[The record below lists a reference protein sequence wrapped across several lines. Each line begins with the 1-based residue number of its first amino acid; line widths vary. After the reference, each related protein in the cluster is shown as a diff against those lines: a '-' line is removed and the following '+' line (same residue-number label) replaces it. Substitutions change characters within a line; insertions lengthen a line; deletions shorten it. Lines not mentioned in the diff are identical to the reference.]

1 MASTTTTARR
11 DSVLL
16 ALASIVP
23 VLPYVFVLA
32 KHAVPRFDLVG
43 DLAWMEY
50 DTRRVWT
57 ADTLT
62 GLSSR
67 FYWSHPG
74 PLFFWI
80 AAPFEAVCG
89 ASGLHL
95 AAAAVSS
102 AAAATTVGVSRAF
115 GGRVHAIAA
124 LLLVTAWFASY
135 GNVAMNP
142 WVRTVVVLPLLAY
155 IVLASV
161 FARGGVAVAVP
172 AVLFGAI
179 ASQTHVSTV
188 PTVGAVGVV
197 SLVSFF
203 VGARRRG
210 GTTSR
215 ERRHLLSA
223 ASLLALTCVP
233 PLIEQACATGH
244 GNLRRLAEFF
254 LHRTEPYKSLSVALR
269 DWVMAVSW
277 LPERVALASLP
288 HDDAIAFAMRWDEV
302 PPTLSPAGVA
312 IGTMY
317 VAALIA
323 AAIVARR
330 RRDTTSLSLLCFA
343 ALGDIFSILA
353 VRAIIGDVHYSLLFW
368 TTAPTCAGWI
378 GIASTF
384 AGVIAERIPMRRG
397 WTTLTVALGLSIV
410 GTTVLQASWL
420 ARFPYAPASYPFDD
434 VSRSEVYTALREQS
448 RRDGLAP
455 VVHLDG
461 AWTIAVSMILEYD
474 RDGAGVYIGER
485 ERWAFPGGRSA
496 NGAPHVRH
504 VWFADSWT
512 PVPATIAR
520 CMQVLIEAKNITV
533 LTSQSDVTSCD
544 R

>member
-1 MASTTTTARR
+1 MAMTTTTVRR
-11 DSVLL
+11 ESVLF

-23 VLPYVFVLA
+23 ILPYVLVLA
-32 KHAVPRFDLVG
+32 KHGVPRFDLVG

-67 FYWSHPG
+67 FHWSHPG
-74 PLFFWI
+74 PLLFWI
-80 AAPFEAVCG
+80 AAPFEAVFG

-95 AAAAVSS
+95 AAAIVSS
-102 AAAATTVGVSRAF
+102 AAAATTVGVARAF
-115 GGRVHAIAA
+115 GGRAHAIAA
-124 LLLVTAWFASY
+124 LLVVTAWFAAY

-142 WVRTVVVLPLLAY
+142 WVRTVVVLPLLAC

-197 SLVSFF
+197 SLVSFL

-210 GTTSR
+210 GTTSH
-215 ERRHLLSA
+215 ERRHLISA
-223 ASLLALTCVP
+223 ASLLALTFVP
-233 PLIEQACATGH
+233 PLVEQACATGP

-277 LPERVALASLP
+277 LPERVALGSLP

-302 PPTLSPAGVA
+302 PPTLLPARAA
-312 IGTMY
+312 IGTLY
-317 VAALIA
+317 LAGLIA

-330 RRDTTSLSLLCFA
+330 RRDTTSLSLLGFA
-343 ALGDIFSILA
+343 ALGDVFSIVA
-353 VRAIIGDVHYSLLFW
+353 VRAIIGEVHYSLLFW
-368 TTAPTCAGWI
+368 TTAPTCVGWV

-384 AGVIAERIPMRRG
+384 AGVMAERIQIRRR
-397 WTTLTVALGLSIV
+397 WTTLCVAVGFSIV
-410 GTTVLQASWL
+410 GTTVLQAWWL
-420 ARFPYAPASYPFDD
+420 ARFPYPPASYPFDD
-434 VSRSEVYTALREQS
+434 ESRSEVYAALREQS
-448 RRDGLAP
+448 KRDGLTP
-455 VVHLDG
+455 VIHLDG
-461 AWTIAVSMILEYD
+461 SWTIASTIILEYD
-474 RDGAGVYIGER
+474 RDGADVYIGER

-496 NGAPHVRH
+496 LDDPHVRH
-504 VWFADSWT
+504 IWFGDSWT
-512 PVPATIAR
+512 PVPATIAG
-520 CMQVLIEAKNITV
+520 CMQVLTEAKHITV
-533 LTSQSDVTSCD
+533 LSSPSDVTSCE